1 MEDLRAIKYD
11 VEKLTRHLSRQE
23 ESTKENQDLLLE
35 IKYILAGNRLNNNE
49 GLVLDVTKTMDK
61 VESLEKIVLNLVELS
76 LFIKWFFGI
85 IGTAG
90 IGFLVVKI
98 IEVTP

>member
-49 GLVLDVTKTMDK
+49 GLVLDVTKTMSK